1 MAKFQIKIMKQVIL
15 DTDFI
20 VFAAKNG
27 IDIKAELSEVC
38 DFSFEICVLD
48 RTLDELEGKP
58 SESLAKALIKD
69 FKVIETSR
77 DKPVDELLLE
87 LEGIVVVTQD
97 KELKEK
103 LKKRNIEVI
112 TTRQRK
118 FLRFV

>member
-1 MAKFQIKIMKQVIL
+1 MKQIIL

-20 VFAAKNG
+20 IFAADNK
-27 IDIKAELSEVC
+27 IDIKSELERIC
-38 DFSFEICVLD
+38 DFSFEICLLD

-58 SESLAKALIKD
+58 LARLAKALVAN
-69 FKVIETSR
+69 FRVIETTR
-77 DKPVDELLLE
+77 DRPVDDLLLAMDE
-87 LEGIVVVTQD
+87 IIVVTQD

-103 LKKRNIEVI
+103 LKKRNIPVI